1 LIFSNFDIDEL
12 KKLQPKLNTVGNRIS
27 GCFYLS
33 ASLSKGG
40 NRKITICKDAQK
52 ANYLS
57 DCFYLDIIFHKDK
70 SHQNYPV
77 SVYETS
83 SKLLSWKENI
93 PPEYWHVN
101 PDNTLCLGVKEQILK
116 IQSSKTPAHF
126 INTLLSHYFYYMSYV
141 KLKGSEP
148 WKGHY
153 HGLFCI
159 LEIASHKEINDK
171 LLRELKLLIDPD
183 IENWNKLLNKTEEN
197 KLKSSAICPFCY
209 GKKKLVKNCKP
220 HKKQIQGYNNLVDYL
235 SK

>member
-1 LIFSNFDIDEL
+1 
-12 KKLQPKLNTVGNRIS
+12 
-27 GCFYLS
+27 
-33 ASLSKGG
+33 
-40 NRKITICKDAQK
+40 
-52 ANYLS
+52 
-57 DCFYLDIIFHKDK
+57 
-70 SHQNYPV
+70 
-77 SVYETS
+77 
-83 SKLLSWKENI
+83 
-93 PPEYWHVN
+93 
-101 PDNTLCLGVKEQILK
+101 
-116 IQSSKTPAHF
+116 
-126 INTLLSHYFYYMSYV
+126 MSYV

-220 HKKQIQGYNNLVDYL
+220 HKKQIQGAVVVVIIHM
-235 SK
+235 